1 MFYPN
6 SNRSKRWDAIQETIG
21 AWVESRPE
29 PKVWNNSL
37 RSHIYVTGRTMR
49 EIPYWGSKN
58 PQSTA
63 AICEHL
69 NEILRFAVKKE
80 EVQPHSNSSR
90 KFQKLIILERKI
102 EGLGVAKLTVGLN
115 QEGKLVQYCITVP
128 PEEYV
133 IAKSSEL
140 QTFVA

>member
-1 MFYPN
+1 MFYYSPK
-6 SNRSKRWDAIQETIG
+6 RSARWDAIQETLG
-21 AWVESRPE
+21 AWVASRPE
-29 PKVWNNSL
+29 PRIWNNSL
-37 RSHIYVTGRTMR
+37 RSHIYVTGRTRR
-49 EIPYWGSKN
+49 EIPYWGSKRKE
-58 PQSTA
+58 STT

-128 PEEYV
+128 PT
-133 IAKSSEL
+133 EL
-140 QTFVA
+140 AMA